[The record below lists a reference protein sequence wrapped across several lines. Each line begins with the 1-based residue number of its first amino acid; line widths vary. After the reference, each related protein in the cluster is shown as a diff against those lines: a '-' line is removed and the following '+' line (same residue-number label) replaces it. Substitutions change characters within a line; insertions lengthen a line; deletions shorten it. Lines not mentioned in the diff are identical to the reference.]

1 MKLHQLRVLLALAQ
15 HGSMHEASRSLH
27 VSQPA
32 LSKAVAEL
40 ERELGVTLISRSVR
54 GVSLTNYGRA
64 LVKRASVV
72 EHELRHALEDIES
85 MRGHAEAQLNIGFSA
100 VASSGPLPEA
110 IAAFRTRFPAVTIRA
125 YELRPQQIQEGL
137 REGHLDLGL
146 ISTNSGPGTAAFQWE
161 PLFSVGMIVAARP
174 GHPLGRTTRIR
185 ALAEAEWLTLDPLD
199 DPGSPLASLMRLHR
213 LEMPRKVVQSGSNLL
228 GLQLATKTD
237 LISVW
242 SDFVFYGGTGPLKLD
257 PEALKPLPI
266 RDDLPDYDVYMVY
279 RSTDLMTQ
287 TCLEFSKEIR
297 HRGRQMVSP
306 RLSPQV
312 TPETAAQAA
321 PRGRKT
327 SKASSESSG

>member
-15 HGSMHEASRSLH
+15 HGSMHNASRSLH

-32 LSKAVAEL
+32 LSKAIAEL

-54 GVSLTNYGRA
+54 GVSLTPYGRA

-110 IAAFRTRFPAVTIRA
+110 IAAFRARYPGVAIHA
-125 YELRPQQIQEGL
+125 YEMRPQQILEGL
-137 REGHLDLGL
+137 REGHLDIAL
-146 ISTNSGPGTAAFQWE
+146 ISTNSGPGTNAFQWE
-161 PLFSVGMIVAARP
+161 PLFSVGMLVAARP

-185 ALAEAEWLTLDPLD
+185 SLMDAEWLSLDPLD

-213 LEMPRKVVQSGSNLL
+213 LEMPRNVVLSSSNLL
-228 GLQLATKTD
+228 GLQLATCTD
-237 LISVW
+237 VISVW
-242 SDFVFYGGTGPLKLD
+242 SDFVFYGRTGPLVLNPD
-257 PEALKPLPI
+257 ALKPLPI
-266 RDDLPDYDVYMVY
+266 RDELPDYDVYMVY

-287 TCLEFSKEIR
+287 TCLEFSKEVR
-297 HRGRQMVSP
+297 HRGKQMVSP
-306 RLSPQV
+306 RLAATGAGAAAG
-312 TPETAAQAA
+312 TPRA
-321 PRGRKT
+321 RK
-327 SKASSESSG
+327 SASTQK

>member
-32 LSKAVAEL
+32 LSKAMAEL

-54 GVSLTNYGRA
+54 GVSLTQYGRA

-110 IAAFRTRFPAVTIRA
+110 IAAFRARYPGVAIHA
-125 YELRPQQIQEGL
+125 YEMRPQQILEGL
-137 REGHLDLGL
+137 REGHLDIAL
-146 ISTNSGPGTAAFQWE
+146 ISTNSGAGTSAFQWE
-161 PLFSVGMIVAARP
+161 PLFSVGMLVAARP
-174 GHPLGRTTRIR
+174 GHPLGRSTRIR
-185 ALAEAEWLTLDPLD
+185 SLVDAEWLTLDPLD

-213 LEMPRKVVQSGSNLL
+213 LEMPRNVVQSSSNLL
-228 GLQLATKTD
+228 GLQLATCTD

-242 SDFVFYGGTGPLKLD
+242 SDFVFYGRNGPLVLN

-266 RDDLPDYDVYMVY
+266 RDELPDYHVYMVY

-297 HRGRQMVSP
+297 HRGKKTVSP
-306 RLSPQV
+306 RH
-312 TPETAAQAA
+312 AAAGSASAGAA
-321 PRGRKT
+321 PRARKT
-327 SKASSESSG
+327 AATQK

>member
-15 HGSMHEASRSLH
+15 HGSMHEAARSVH

-32 LSKAVAEL
+32 LSKAIAEL

-110 IAAFRTRFPAVTIRA
+110 IAAFRARFPAVTIRA
-125 YELRPQQIQEGL
+125 YELRPQQILEGL
-137 REGHLDLGL
+137 REGHLDLAL
-146 ISTNSGPGTAAFQWE
+146 ISTNSGTGTAAFQWE

-185 ALAEAEWLTLDPLD
+185 SLADAEWLTLDPLD
-199 DPGSPLASLMRLHR
+199 DAGSPLASLMRLHR

-228 GLQLATKTD
+228 GLQLATCTD

-242 SDFVFYGGTGPLKLD
+242 SDFVFYGGTGPLVLN

-266 RDDLPDYDVYMVY
+266 RDELPNYDVYMVY

-297 HRGRQMVSP
+297 HRARQMVSP
-306 RLSPQV
+306 RL
-312 TPETAAQAA
+312 AAQAA
-321 PRGRKT
+321 SRPR
-327 SKASSESSG
+327 KASGASADAQD